1 MNRRTAPDLWGMTY
15 KTGNRV
21 PVTGDYRDQRGVVVT
36 FYKYTTF
43 SPLCGKGTGGGCAYY
58 RLVKIR

>member
-1 MNRRTAPDLWGMTY
+1 MNRSTAQDLWGKLY

-21 PVTGDYRDQRGVVVT
+21 PVTGDYADQRGVIVT

-43 SPLCGKGTGGGCAYY
+43 SPLCGNRSGGGCAYY
-58 RLVKIR
+58 RLVTIR